1 MVEGEYD
8 DANRQE
14 DDLSLIAANG
24 VDLKPDDHGDTLAT
38 GTPITPATPV
48 KGLINTSADIDQF
61 TFDGSGPFTASLSLW
76 DEHPNLDAR
85 LRL

>member
-1 MVEGEYD
+1 MGSTAWRPIVQWSKGEYD

-24 VDLKPDDHGDTLAT
+24 VDLKPDDRRADIAAT

-48 KGLINTSADIDQF
+48 KGADQ
-61 TFDGSGPFTASLSLW
+61 
-76 DEHPNLDAR
+76 H
-85 LRL
+85 LRRHRPVHL

>member
-38 GTPITPATPV
+38 GTPITPP
-48 KGLINTSADIDQF
+48 
-61 TFDGSGPFTASLSLW
+61 
-76 DEHPNLDAR
+76 HR
-85 LRL
+85 